1 MTREEYAKRMKKHP
15 DWAPGWDAIDAVF
28 AKLYPE
34 AEPVR
39 FESELHDRA
48 ALGGEEYLDGFA
60 VYDTGK
66 GYQHIVTYGL
76 SALYPSMAAF
86 GSEYSKWGYELT
98 LKVRESYA
106 ETGTWA
112 LDLLAQLARYT
123 FQTGNYFEPG
133 AYIPG
138 DGGSLHPE
146 LNSAIT
152 ALAIVSDTT
161 AAPRPC
167 TAGSRFCS
175 WSVSRSRSWTR
186 SRATRTHSRAFWSG
200 CAQTIRSWCSTCA
213 EQGLTYKLLP
223 YANRRTVAS
232 RCGGFDLCKEC
243 VILLCEQLRTGLT
256 EQTDALF
263 DHLVT
268 AVGVVD
274 AEGADVARL
283 LIKRVARADGH
294 ALRRDRPQTCRSGA
308 SPTGTCRPRSA

>member
-15 DWAPGWDAIDAVF
+15 DWAPGWDAIDAAF

-76 SALYPSMAAF
+76 SELYPSMAAF

-161 AAPRPC
+161 AAPIETVHGKVAFLQLVGLTQPELDAVTRDPD
-167 TAGSRFCS
+167 TLTGILERMRADDPELVLDMR
-175 WSVSRSRSWTR
+175 RTR
-186 SRATRTHSRAFWSG
+186 SY
-200 CAQTIRSWCSTCA
+200 I
-213 EQGLTYKLLP
+213 
-223 YANRRTVAS
+223 
-232 RCGGFDLCKEC
+232 
-243 VILLCEQLRTGLT
+243 
-256 EQTDALF
+256 
-263 DHLVT
+263 
-268 AVGVVD
+268 
-274 AEGADVARL
+274 
-283 LIKRVARADGH
+283 
-294 ALRRDRPQTCRSGA
+294 
-308 SPTGTCRPRSA
+308 

>member
-15 DWAPGWDAIDAVF
+15 DWAPGWDAIDAAF
-28 AKLYPE
+28 AKLYPK

-66 GYQHIVTYGL
+66 GYQHVVTYGL
-76 SALYPSMAAF
+76 SELYPSMAAF

-152 ALAIVSDTT
+152 ALAIVSDRRTDRDRARQGRVFAARRSHAAGVGHSHARPGRAHGHSGADARRQSGAGARHAQNKVLHINCCHMQT
-161 AAPRPC
+161 AAP
-167 TAGSRFCS
+167 
-175 WSVSRSRSWTR
+175 
-186 SRATRTHSRAFWSG
+186 
-200 CAQTIRSWCSTCA
+200 
-213 EQGLTYKLLP
+213 
-223 YANRRTVAS
+223 
-232 RCGGFDLCKEC
+232 
-243 VILLCEQLRTGLT
+243 
-256 EQTDALF
+256 
-263 DHLVT
+263 
-268 AVGVVD
+268 
-274 AEGADVARL
+274 
-283 LIKRVARADGH
+283 
-294 ALRRDRPQTCRSGA
+294 
-308 SPTGTCRPRSA
+308 